1 MSAIVGLSSKERDEK
16 VRATLTAVKMACDQ
30 YLAEINAKPW
40 YEKLLHGGHSG
51 GREIVE
57 KLKRDINAYEDNRLR
72 GKSGNFYTHGVSI
85 ISSQSGAYFPPSDP
99 DGAGAGIRRS
109 ALSLFDAAKTR
120 SAFFNKA
127 QLAGLLD
134 VLGDEEY
141 REWEK
146 DQEQALHRTP
156 RSYCDYTNTV
166 LKGCELFLKKEN
178 PFCFYSEFEDR
189 QAIRSLQ
196 SLLTKHRFAES
207 QETAREVYQAVINLR
222 SSAKK
227 QRFLSED
234 TLLGL
239 LNQIGAHRLPKPR
252 GRIESF
258 TK

>member
-16 VRATLTAVKMACDQ
+16 TRATLTSVKMACDQ
-30 YLAEINAKPW
+30 YLAEIKAKPW

-109 ALSLFDAAKTR
+109 ALSLFDTAKTR
-120 SAFFNKA
+120 SAFFSKK
-127 QLAGLLD
+127 QLTGLLD

-141 REWEK
+141 REWVKE
-146 DQEQALHRTP
+146 DTLHRTP
-156 RSYCDYTNTV
+156 RDYCDYTNTV

-178 PFCFYSEFEDR
+178 PFFFYSGFEDL

-196 SLLTKHRFAES
+196 SALTKHRVAES
-207 QETAREVYQAVINLR
+207 QETAREVYQVVINLR

-234 TLLGL
+234 ALLGL
-239 LNQIGAHRLPKPR
+239 LNQIGAHRLSKPR
-252 GRIESF
+252 GHIESF